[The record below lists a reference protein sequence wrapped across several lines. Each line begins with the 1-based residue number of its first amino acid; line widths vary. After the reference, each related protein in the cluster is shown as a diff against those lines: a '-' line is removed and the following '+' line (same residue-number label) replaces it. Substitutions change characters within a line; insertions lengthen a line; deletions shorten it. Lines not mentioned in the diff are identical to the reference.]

1 MKEITYNNQ
10 KKEIPDSLEEL
21 SPKEYYRYLEL
32 VLMMNAGEISPFQM
46 RCKLLSCLLGMKHS
60 LLLCRGEI
68 QEERYHLA
76 GRDDGLRRPPEN
88 WPEPAVRL

>member
-32 VLMMNAGEISPFQM
+32 VLMMNAGEISPFPP
-46 RCKLLSCLLGMKHS
+46 S
-60 LLLCRGEI
+60 
-68 QEERYHLA
+68 
-76 GRDDGLRRPPEN
+76 GLESK
-88 WPEPAVRL
+88 VR

>member
-60 LLLCRGEI
+60 LLLCQEKYRKSFWRNSPPWTGSSISPRRRG
-68 QEERYHLA
+68 
-76 GRDDGLRRPPEN
+76 
-88 WPEPAVRL
+88 

>member
-32 VLMMNAGEISPFQM
+32 VLMMNAGRF
-46 RCKLLSCLLGMKHS
+46 LLSRCAAS
-60 LLLCRGEI
+60 CF
-68 QEERYHLA
+68 
-76 GRDDGLRRPPEN
+76 
-88 WPEPAVRL
+88 PAFWG